1 MISNGE
7 KCKVMVER
15 KENNLVC
22 GHIKTYENIV
32 FYRIENSLLELRDTS
47 DVLYVVPM
55 HTLNEIKI
63 ETA

>member
-1 MISNGE
+1 MISTGE
-7 KCKVMVER
+7 KCTVTVER
-15 KENNLVC
+15 KENNLVS
-22 GHIKTYENIV
+22 GYIKTYENVV
-32 FYRIENSLLELRDTS
+32 FYRIEDSLLELRDTS